1 MLSLFD
7 PFMLLPFILF
17 VFSSCRE
24 SVLSLAS
31 EIEVDRFKTSYGGDL
46 VATLSSVSGY
56 ILALRQTISGCVPV
70 SIFMSS
76 FGVAPR
82 SVINVPQIWPP
93 TYGY

>member
-31 EIEVDRFKTSYGGDL
+31 EIEVDRFKTSYGGL
-46 VATLSSVSGY
+46 
-56 ILALRQTISGCVPV
+56 
-70 SIFMSS
+70 
-76 FGVAPR
+76 
-82 SVINVPQIWPP
+82 IWLQH
-93 TYGY
+93 